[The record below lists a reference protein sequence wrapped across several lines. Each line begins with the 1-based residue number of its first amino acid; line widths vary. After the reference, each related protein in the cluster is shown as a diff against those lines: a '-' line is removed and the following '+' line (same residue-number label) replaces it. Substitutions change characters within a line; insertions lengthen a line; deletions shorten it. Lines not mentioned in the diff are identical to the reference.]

1 LIQVG
6 KPVWDIIGRWYIAFF
21 LLVLGLAAAL
31 YRPGPAPER
40 FLKRETSW
48 AYVLLA
54 VAAGFIIW
62 NANGVLVKADII
74 YQQGYMLEQDYMKNA
89 GALNTE
95 QRLQVLDR
103 VRSMYNSAIGQAPS
117 EDFYYLALARV
128 YQQVV
133 PLVEDPQRKQALLQ
147 EGIATVEKARA
158 IYPLNVDHTANMGRF
173 YRTWAQE
180 TSDPAGR
187 MEKLQLA
194 ADYYA
199 QTVQLS
205 PNKAHLYN
213 EWALTY
219 YLMGDYEKATE
230 KLEKSLSLDALFD
243 QTYLLLGQLYAQM
256 GQWDRAEDVYR
267 KAVELNPDAVES
279 ISMLGYVLDQQGKTA
294 EAIAQN
300 LRVLELSPQDYV
312 TIRNLSV
319 LYNKVNDHEQA
330 LAYARLAL
338 SLAPDSDKAGL
349 QQFVEQLEAL
359 VAQK

>member
-1 LIQVG
+1 
-6 KPVWDIIGRWYIAFF
+6 
-21 LLVLGLAAAL
+21 
-31 YRPGPAPER
+31 
-40 FLKRETSW
+40 
-48 AYVLLA
+48 
-54 VAAGFIIW
+54 
-62 NANGVLVKADII
+62 
-74 YQQGYMLEQDYMKNA
+74 
-89 GALNTE
+89 
-95 QRLQVLDR
+95 
-103 VRSMYNSAIGQAPS
+103 
-117 EDFYYLALARV
+117 
-128 YQQVV
+128 
-133 PLVEDPQRKQALLQ
+133 
-147 EGIATVEKARA
+147 
-158 IYPLNVDHTANMGRF
+158 MGRF